1 MDGEPHGIGSIDL
14 CPGNRQENDRATG
27 AAGGSAGPST
37 VACSSDPHGRA
48 AGSGPAQR
56 PDAGRPLVTSGPLHG
71 TGMGNPPQST
81 AGQGQRLDACPTEAD
96 VESIRPPGG
105 GHCLAGGGRCEE
117 ERLESLGHPPGESD
131 TGRRRSLHSQE
142 QSQLVNSAAPHGA
155 VSTDNVLRLLDH
167 QHYRCALA
175 GRCLTPQTASL
186 DHIMPMRRGGVHAI
200 ENTQVL
206 HKDVNRAK
214 GSLSNEE
221 FLAMCREV
229 VQWTDSAS
237 GNRRGNHAS

>member
-14 CPGNRQENDRATG
+14 GLEDRQENDG
-27 AAGGSAGPST
+27 ASGASGGWAGPST
-37 VACSSDPHGRA
+37 VACSSDPYGRTT
-48 AGSGPAQR
+48 GGGPAQR

-71 TGMGNPPQST
+71 TGMGNPTQLG
-81 AGQGQRLDACPTEAD
+81 AGEGQRLGESPAEAD
-96 VESIRPPGG
+96 VEGIRSPGDAHGGVGG
-105 GHCLAGGGRCEE
+105 GLCEE
-117 ERLESLGHPPGESD
+117 ERLASLGHPSGESD
-131 TGRRRSLHSQE
+131 RGRRQSLHSQE
-142 QSQLVNSAAPHGA
+142 QAPLVDSAAPHGA
-155 VSTDNVLRLLDH
+155 VSTENVLRLLDH
-167 QHYRCALA
+167 QHYRCALT
-175 GRCLTPQTASL
+175 GRCLTPQTAAL
-186 DHIMPMRRGGVHAI
+186 DHVMPMRRGGQHAI